1 MSFEKWIVVIRSFKI
16 FVDFMY
22 TETELQK
29 GTENNNQRSSTDAG
43 CVGVVKNSKQRANNL
58 KESQSR
64 SGFIF
69 KSVDIFDQLSFV
81 FSIFALLSYRSRL
94 STAYYLRNQF
104 HTECMMTDDTHNNT
118 QNRNKW

>member
-43 CVGVVKNSKQRANNL
+43 CVGVVKNSRSKQLANNL

-69 KSVDIFDQLSFV
+69 KSVDIFDQLSFG
-81 FSIFALLSYRSRL
+81 FSIFALLSYRSHL
-94 STAYYLRNQF
+94 PTAYYLSKSISHKLTSR
-104 HTECMMTDDTHNNT
+104 MYDD
-118 QNRNKW
+118 